1 MNKIIISLQIFNVT
15 VYIQNSNSQPQA
27 AKTMLVK
34 VLLFIYFWIYFVF
47 SLYFKITSKK
57 IMNINFLEL
66 LLTYLNLFT
75 L

>member
-1 MNKIIISLQIFNVT
+1 MNKIIISLQILNVT
-15 VYIQNSNSQPQA
+15 VYIQNSNSKPQA